1 MALLT
6 YHETCPHCRRA
17 DAYLECVYDKAI
29 RKVGHHV
36 CWAVVFSCGSCA
48 ELVVVNVID
57 VGGVKRSPRE
67 YALNSSVPV
76 LLNEQSSMWQR
87 FGMYPEMQSLNAPEH
102 TPEKIAKPFIE
113 AKDNLAR
120 GHYETSEL
128 LCRKALDIA
137 TKALMPGT
145 NDALN
150 ARINK
155 LKTDQVITA
164 EMADWAHIIRLE
176 GNESAHSDDESTKE
190 EAQELVD
197 FTETF
202 LLYAF
207 TLPAMVRI
215 KRGNAGH
222 PQAANAQP

>member
-1 MALLT
+1 MANLT
-6 YHETCPHCRRA
+6 INETCPHCLKDSVFFSA
-17 DAYLECVYDKAI
+17 IGCTALPKAGSMYLYNLI
-29 RKVGHHV
+29 
-36 CWAVVFSCGSCA
+36 FQCGGCA
-48 ELVVVNVID
+48 HLMVTTVI
-57 VGGVKRSPRE
+57 G
-67 YALNSSVPV
+67 
-76 LLNEQSSMWQR
+76 LNEGDSLDPLTLAKNSATPVNLSHLEHWFR
-87 FGMYPEMQSLNAPEH
+87 TKTYPSPLQQNAPEH

-113 AKDNLAR
+113 AKDNFAR
-120 GHYETSEL
+120 GRYETSEL

-137 TKALMPGT
+137 TKTLLPNT
-145 NDALN
+145 NDSLN

-155 LKTDQVITA
+155 LKSDQVITA
-164 EMADWAHIIRLE
+164 DMADWAHIIRVE

-190 EAQELVD
+190 EAQALID

-222 PQAANAQP
+222 P